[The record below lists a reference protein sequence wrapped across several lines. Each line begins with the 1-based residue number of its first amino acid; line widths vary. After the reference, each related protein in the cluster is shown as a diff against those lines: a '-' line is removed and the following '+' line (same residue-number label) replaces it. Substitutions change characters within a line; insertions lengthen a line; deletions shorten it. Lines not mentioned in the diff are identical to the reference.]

1 MATGAGRADGRERR
15 AKPRGRARCDALT
28 LRDVGDAVLDG
39 HSAWWAVASPLFA
52 LSVAPYVLFL
62 KRVNDAPSAT
72 VEMRQA
78 FATLLLF
85 VLISIPAEAYTK
97 SAYGEVLSNIDAL
110 HFLIQSAI
118 SLTNLRI
125 LLAFRDVNTERED
138 ETSTRVDAGRPGKV
152 VEAFAGVGLLATA
165 LLLSLDARLL
175 VVPDGS
181 PAALATSVEALR
193 SWADDFES
201 ATSAFI
207 GLPSPPARALS
218 VPTWGVHIFSLV
230 EWLLAMGLVWNYADA
245 ERGNH
250 RGWPVSYTHLTL
262 PTKRIV

>member
-1 MATGAGRADGRERR
+1 MTTGAGRADERERR

-125 LLAFRDVNTERED
+125 LLAFRRGNTQIGEGLA
-138 ETSTRVDAGRPGKV
+138 STAPVATVGRPGVV

-165 LLLSLDARLL
+165 LLLSLDERLL
-175 VVPDGS
+175 TIPDAS
-181 PAALATSVEALR
+181 PAALTTSVEMFR
-193 SWADDFES
+193 TWADDFEAS
-201 ATSAFI
+201 TSAFL
-207 GLPSPPARALS
+207 GLS
-218 VPTWGVHIFSLV
+218 
-230 EWLLAMGLVWNYADA
+230 
-245 ERGNH
+245 
-250 RGWPVSYTHLTL
+250 
-262 PTKRIV
+262 

>member
-1 MATGAGRADGRERR
+1 
-15 AKPRGRARCDALT
+15 
-28 LRDVGDAVLDG
+28 
-39 HSAWWAVASPLFA
+39 LFA

-125 LLAFRDVNTERED
+125 LLAFRR
-138 ETSTRVDAGRPGKV
+138 
-152 VEAFAGVGLLATA
+152 
-165 LLLSLDARLL
+165 
-175 VVPDGS
+175 
-181 PAALATSVEALR
+181 
-193 SWADDFES
+193 
-201 ATSAFI
+201 
-207 GLPSPPARALS
+207 
-218 VPTWGVHIFSLV
+218 
-230 EWLLAMGLVWNYADA
+230 
-245 ERGNH
+245 
-250 RGWPVSYTHLTL
+250 
-262 PTKRIV
+262 